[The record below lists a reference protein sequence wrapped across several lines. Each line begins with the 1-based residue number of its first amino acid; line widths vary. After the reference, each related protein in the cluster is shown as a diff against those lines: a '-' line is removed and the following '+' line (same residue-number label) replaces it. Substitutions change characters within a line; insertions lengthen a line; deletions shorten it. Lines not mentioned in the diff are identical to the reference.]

1 MGPLESPPTGAYVRL
16 LADEAKRL
24 QNEARGAFERGH
36 YTRASALIGD
46 AELLAEDVH
55 CLVCDIERH
64 EIGDLD
70 TITAYD
76 VRAMLLPQSPRH
88 HPIFALP
95 SRRIRMA
102 LGASLFMSLA
112 LAEF

>member
-1 MGPLESPPTGAYVRL
+1 
-16 LADEAKRL
+16 
-24 QNEARGAFERGH
+24 
-36 YTRASALIGD
+36 
-46 AELLAEDVH
+46 
-55 CLVCDIERH
+55 
-64 EIGDLD
+64 LD

-76 VRAMLLPQSPRH
+76 VRAMPLPQSPRH

>member
-1 MGPLESPPTGAYVRL
+1 MKRLESPPTGAYVRL

-24 QNEARGAFERGH
+24 QNEARGAFEQGH

-46 AELLAEDVH
+46 AELLADDVH
-55 CLVCDIERH
+55 SLVSDIERY
-64 EIGDLD
+64 EIGGLA

-76 VRAMLLPQSPRH
+76 VRAMPLPEPPRH
-88 HPIFALP
+88 HLRFALP
-95 SRRIRMA
+95 SRRVRMA
-102 LGASLFMSLA
+102 LGASLLMSLA